1 MKVLGILGAH
11 KQHGVTAK
19 LLATTLA
26 AVPDSTETETIYLE
40 DYDIHPDIKGQ
51 SNPVLDELTEKL
63 LASDVWVFAA
73 PTFWGGL
80 SGVTKNFLDCLRW
93 RLVRIDHVDD
103 AHPARFKNKHY
114 LSITDCYIS
123 PINNF
128 FTGITDE
135 TFKQIDRVMSAAG
148 VIKIHE
154 IVCPNTF
161 KNGDHIPESKLQLCH
176 KWGARLPQKSK
187 RDDNTMKRYVE
198 LFCMIA
204 VMSLI
209 TMGIQRALSGVMT
222 QTNFW
227 INWVTFVV
235 IFFVLLAIILHTVTF
250 LVHRRR

>member
-19 LLATTLA
+19 LLETTLA
-26 AVPDSTETETIYLE
+26 AVPADTETETIYLE
-40 DYDIHPDIKGQ
+40 DYDIRPDIAGQ
-51 SNPVLDELTEKL
+51 PNPVLDGLTDKL

-93 RLVRIDHVDD
+93 RLVRIDRVGD
-103 AHPARFKNKHY
+103 AHPDRFKDKHY

-123 PINNF
+123 TVNNF
-128 FTGITDE
+128 FTGITDD

-161 KNGDHIPESKLQLCH
+161 KNGDTIPKSKLQLCR
-176 KWGARLPQKSK
+176 KWGAKLSQKSK

-204 VMSLI
+204 VMSLL
-209 TMGIQRALSGVMT
+209 TMGIQQALSSVLT

-227 INWVTFVV
+227 INWVTFVI
-235 IFFVLLAIILHTVTF
+235 IFFVLLAVILHTVTF